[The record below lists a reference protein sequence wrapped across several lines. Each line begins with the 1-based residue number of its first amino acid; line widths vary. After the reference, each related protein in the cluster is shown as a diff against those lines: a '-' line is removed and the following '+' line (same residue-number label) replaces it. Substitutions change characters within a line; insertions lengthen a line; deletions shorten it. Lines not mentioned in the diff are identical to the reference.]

1 MYRLIIADDE
11 ENIRNGMANSLPWR
25 EWGYEVAAVCASGQ
39 EVLDRME
46 DCRPDVVLSDIRMP
60 GMDGVELMQRL
71 SREYPQVKIVILS
84 GYSDFKYLN
93 MSIRSHVAEYL
104 LKPTDIDDF
113 EEAFRRLKAAMD
125 HERLRRA
132 QITESVL
139 RHFHVWLTAML
150 GGVATP
156 EDTDRFLPMLTE
168 AGIDL
173 DNLQV
178 AAFVLDG
185 HGGDER
191 PDQVAL
197 WRRVWEVTAALPA
210 GPLRRLSF
218 LLGGEDMVVLY
229 SSGEEIAP
237 GDVRADIEAIQR
249 AVRDGLR
256 VTLSAG
262 VSDLCTEPGM
272 LPQAYEQA
280 NCSAKQS
287 AFAGQEAVYFFSQM
301 QKERPAGMPYFDT
314 EQVEKALL
322 AQDYDALRAE
332 IDRVLLPLAES
343 LPEYRAVDQLC
354 LSLLFHVSLWGLR
367 YGIQMEEVL
376 RALGAHYTDVYQ
388 SETLAAKRDFVLA
401 CLFGCQ
407 QALAARRRSHSHA
420 VKSVA
425 MRVREYVDA
434 EYCSNN
440 NALFESYSRL
450 VRQERIGAI
459 YMPARREVLD
469 FRDPN
474 QVTTLLVKRFEALD
488 VANPD
493 KLGRFFFYPLQKNF
507 LSTETYGEPR
517 RDMVVLG
524 SRQDL
529 EMQVLMSQINPHF
542 LYNTLESIVWKAGE
556 AGRPDIGKLASSL
569 GKLYRLSISGGLF
582 VPLEQELEHVQMY
595 MNIQRSRYGNKVD
608 YEVRLHG
615 VGPDQVEVLKLI
627 LQPIVENSL
636 LYGMEGLDHTLRIR
650 VAAWRRGEKL
660 LLTVTDNGVG
670 MDRAALAR
678 LRDQIVHGR
687 KPRAEANYR
696 STGIGLHN
704 IGARL
709 RLYAGSSSCIRVQSK
724 PQFGTRVTLELPW
737 RAIGTES

>member
-113 EEAFRRLKAAMD
+113 EETFRRLKAAMD

-434 EYCSNN
+434 EYCSTN

-459 YMPARREVLD
+459 YMPTRREVLD

-474 QVTTLLVKRFEALD
+474 QVTTLLVKQFEALD

-615 VGPDQVEVLKLI
+615 VDPDQVEVLKLI

-709 RLYAGSSSCIRVQSK
+709 RLYAGSTSCIKVQSR
-724 PQFGTRVTLELPW
+724 PHFGTRVTLELPW